1 MTKKIEL
8 TVSLSQRYE
17 QIVEISKS
25 PRFTPAVLYYI
36 GKIYKDLTDQM
47 FNAPI
52 APWLNEAQ
60 ISEYK
65 NYLDEKA
72 FGAQKNAVTYFETA
86 MKKGY
91 ESSVYNE
98 WVAKAK
104 YELRFFQE
112 VTEGKY
118 YDENEI
124 VPAPDMIETSSLIGK
139 IDDNF
144 NFPKISDEERA
155 KLKRTL
161 NAPKAAPAAPAEQSE
176 PAAAPA
182 AIQEEPKADAEPAE
196 EAESSKP
203 TENEGEGE

>member
-1 MTKKIEL
+1 ML
-8 TVSLSQRYE
+8 FRS
-17 QIVEISKS
+17 
-25 PRFTPAVLYYI
+25 
-36 GKIYKDLTDQM
+36 DQM

-52 APWLNEAQ
+52 APWLSEAQ

-112 VTEGKY
+112 VTGGKY

-124 VPAPDMIETSSLIGK
+124 VPASDMIETSSLIGK
-139 IDDNF
+139 IDTDF
-144 NFPKISDEERA
+144 KFPKISDEERA
-155 KLKRTL
+155 KLKKS
-161 NAPKAAPAAPAEQSE
+161 AGQPKAVEAPAE
-176 PAAAPA
+176 AAP
-182 AIQEEPKADAEPAE
+182 KAE
-196 EAESSKP
+196 EAEQP
-203 TENEGEGE
+203 AAENVENYEEQGE

>member
-1 MTKKIEL
+1 
-8 TVSLSQRYE
+8 
-17 QIVEISKS
+17 
-25 PRFTPAVLYYI
+25 
-36 GKIYKDLTDQM
+36 M

-52 APWLNEAQ
+52 APWLSEAQ

-112 VTEGKY
+112 VTGGKY

-124 VPAPDMIETSSLIGK
+124 VPASDMIETSSLIGK
-139 IDDNF
+139 IDTEF
-144 NFPKISDEERA
+144 KFPAISDEERA
-155 KLKRTL
+155 KLKSSINR
-161 NAPKAAPAAPAEQSE
+161 AKAAPAPAQPAAEAQ
-176 PAAAPA
+176 PAAASTP
-182 AIQEEPKADAEPAE
+182 EE
-196 EAESSKP
+196 SKP
-203 TENEGEGE
+203 EAVETEENVEENQEGGE